1 MDPAAELRCIVACAA
16 FVGALRGDVEASVT
30 MVRFVELRLQDTP
43 AAFAP
48 AVLAS
53 LRRDLHLVVRDLDN
67 LLAYVI
73 ELEYNLATL
82 LDAWLHRHAHLY
94 ETQ

>member
-1 MDPAAELRCIVACAA
+1 MDPAAELRYIVVCAT

-30 MVRFVELRLQDTP
+30 MLRFVELRLQDAP

-48 AVLAS
+48 AVAAS
-53 LRRDLHLVVRDLDN
+53 LQRDLRLVVQDLDN
-67 LLAYVI
+67 LLAYVS

-82 LDAWLHRHAHLY
+82 LDAWLHRRAHLY
-94 ETQ
+94 EAQ